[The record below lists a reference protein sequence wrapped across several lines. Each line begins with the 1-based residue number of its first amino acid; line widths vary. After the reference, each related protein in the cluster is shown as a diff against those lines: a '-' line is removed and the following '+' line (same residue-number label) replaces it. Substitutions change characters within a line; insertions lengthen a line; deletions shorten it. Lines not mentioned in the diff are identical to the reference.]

1 MPSVPESYP
10 RISVVT
16 PSYNQGH
23 YLEETINSVLG
34 QGYPNLEYIIID
46 GGSTDHSVEV
56 IRKYAKYLRYWVSER
71 DEGQA
76 QAINK
81 GFARAEGEILG
92 WLNSDDCY
100 LPGTLSYVAR
110 QLTPPQPQIVFGNC
124 VHLTEGTNLVEG
136 SHVKH
141 FSQRY
146 DLSLTD
152 YIIQPSSFWTRSA
165 WETVGP
171 LNEAMHFAFDW
182 EWFLRAKTAG
192 VAFTALDR
200 YLSIYRIHPNHK
212 TGTGGNKRQVEIRSL
227 IERYKGARY
236 GKLYDNVVL
245 HYDSISDAFRTR
257 DQLIQLG
264 LHRLIRIGSL
274 ERMLLKWFCP
284 AVAGNSWK
292 EIKQL
297 HIMK

>member
-1 MPSVPESYP
+1 MPSVPERYP
-10 RISVVT
+10 KISVVT
-16 PSYNQGH
+16 PSYNQGQ
-23 YLEETINSVLG
+23 YLEDTIHSVLG

-46 GGSTDHSVEV
+46 GGSTDDSVAV
-56 IRKYAKYLRYWVSER
+56 IKKHEKYLTYWVSER
-71 DEGQA
+71 DGGQA
-76 QAINK
+76 EAINK
-81 GFARAEGEILG
+81 GFARATGDILG

-100 LPGTLSYVAR
+100 LPGTLAYVAR
-110 QLTPPQPQIVFGNC
+110 QLDAPPPRIVFGNC
-124 VHLTEGTNLVEG
+124 VHLTEDTDLAEG

-171 LNEAMHFAFDW
+171 LNDAMHYAFDW

-200 YLSIYRIHPNHK
+200 YLSIYRIHRDHK
-212 TGTGGNKRQVEIRSL
+212 TGTGGDKRRAEIRSV
-227 IERYKGARY
+227 IARYKGARY
-236 GKLYDNVVL
+236 GELYEYVVG
-245 HYDSISDAFRTR
+245 HPDKIAGAFKMRE
-257 DQLIQLG
+257 QLVELG
-264 LHRLIRIGSL
+264 LHRLVRVGLL
-274 ERMLLKWFCP
+274 EKMLLRWFCP
-284 AVAGNSWK
+284 PIAGSSWK

-297 HIMK
+297 HMMK